1 MKKKKTGQLISKK
14 GKYKIQV
21 SRPKTAKYIEQNSQ
35 PDLNS
40 SVTSVTSLSSLSSKR
55 FASESQSYAHI
66 D

>member
-1 MKKKKTGQLISKK
+1 MKKKKTGQLISIK
-14 GKYKIQV
+14 GTYKIKV
-21 SRPKTAKYIEQNSQ
+21 SRPKNAKYIKQYSQ

-40 SVTSVTSLSSLSSKR
+40 SVTSLSSLSSKR